1 MIDLIRCN
9 YCALVIYVQR
19 QCSVLLQEVMRRSYI
34 KVKSSLRMNVIRHL
48 QHVSHWQSELTR
60 PVCPVGSVKYQRSV
74 PKQEKVPDRLVEF
87 ISIHFPSY
95 CIHNLFLT

>member
-1 MIDLIRCN
+1 M
-9 YCALVIYVQR
+9 
-19 QCSVLLQEVMRRSYI
+19 LLQEVMRRSYI

-74 PKQEKVPDRLVEF
+74 PKQEKVPDRLVWSSSAF
-87 ISIHFPSY
+87 T
-95 CIHNLFLT
+95 FLLTVSTICF